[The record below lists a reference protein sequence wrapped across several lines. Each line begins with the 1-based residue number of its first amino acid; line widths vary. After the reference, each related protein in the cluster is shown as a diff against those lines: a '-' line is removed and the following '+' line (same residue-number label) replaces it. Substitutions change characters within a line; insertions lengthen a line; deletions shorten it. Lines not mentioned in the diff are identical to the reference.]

1 MFKNYFKIA
10 WRSLQKN
17 KLQTSI
23 NLLGLTA
30 GTVCCLSIL
39 IYVIAQFGYD
49 TDFADAKLIYR
60 INTSIAEHD
69 DGRLSAGVSP
79 PIAFAMKED
88 FPEVAEACRVVYFG
102 SGNDGLLRNPETDE
116 AFYETRGY
124 LADSTFFKIFNF
136 PFTEGKAAGA
146 LTQPNSIVLS
156 QALATKLFGSKSALN
171 KTLILGSGEQEHR
184 LTIKGVFKEDFSK
197 THLNPN
203 YILTMNSNGLGKS
216 VLEIQNFATENFTMS
231 YLKIKAGSSI
241 EKLEAKFPQF
251 LQKHGAKDFEEVGFH
266 KSLGLQRITD
276 IHLYSK
282 DIQNQIDAVSDINY
296 LYLLLL
302 LAFFIQ
308 LIACVNFV
316 NLSTAR
322 ANKRAKEIGVRKAIG
337 AEKGDLIRQFL
348 GESVLLSISASLI
361 SIPLTLVALPFVN
374 TLTQGDINYSSILDW
389 RILALLAVLGIFTG
403 LVAGIY
409 PALILSS
416 IKPIKV
422 LKTSVN
428 LNYGNGYFRKALVV
442 FQFVISISLI
452 SGVIIITQQVN
463 YSQKMD
469 MGFDKESLLA
479 VKLGTQDLSA
489 RFNSINTN
497 FRKVKGVKEVT
508 GTNYYPSEFIFG
520 DMGLLLP
527 GASLAD
533 RTLVH
538 YNGVSSRYLETVGTQ
553 LLVGRTLNDKD
564 GNQILV
570 NKATLD
576 AFKIPLDKAIGA
588 ILVNN
593 YGSQTQEFEIVGVT
607 ENYNFGALKDK
618 IKPLLLYNETE
629 PNYLLVKAETQD
641 YKTLLNNLETSWKTI
656 NPNAPFVYNF
666 IDKEVEKLYAQEKR
680 LSKISAVFT
689 ALAIL
694 ISCLGLFGLVSF
706 IAEQKKKEIGIRK
719 VLGASVQ
726 NVVRLLTKDFIKL
739 IGVAFLISTPLAY
752 FIMQKWLQDFP
763 YRIAIEWW
771 VFAIAGSFA
780 LIITIITVSFQAIK
794 AAIANPVK
802 SLRTE

>member
-1 MFKNYFKIA
+1 M
-10 WRSLQKN
+10 
-17 KLQTSI
+17 
-23 NLLGLTA
+23 
-30 GTVCCLSIL
+30 
-39 IYVIAQFGYD
+39 
-49 TDFADAKLIYR
+49 
-60 INTSIAEHD
+60 
-69 DGRLSAGVSP
+69 
-79 PIAFAMKED
+79 
-88 FPEVAEACRVVYFG
+88 
-102 SGNDGLLRNPETDE
+102 
-116 AFYETRGY
+116 
-124 LADSTFFKIFNF
+124 
-136 PFTEGKAAGA
+136 
-146 LTQPNSIVLS
+146 
-156 QALATKLFGSKSALN
+156 
-171 KTLILGSGEQEHR
+171 
-184 LTIKGVFKEDFSK
+184 
-197 THLNPN
+197 
-203 YILTMNSNGLGKS
+203 
-216 VLEIQNFATENFTMS
+216 
-231 YLKIKAGSSI
+231 
-241 EKLEAKFPQF
+241 
-251 LQKHGAKDFEEVGFH
+251 
-266 KSLGLQRITD
+266 
-276 IHLYSK
+276 
-282 DIQNQIDAVSDINY
+282 
-296 LYLLLL
+296 
-302 LAFFIQ
+302 
-308 LIACVNFV
+308 
-316 NLSTAR
+316 
-322 ANKRAKEIGVRKAIG
+322 
-337 AEKGDLIRQFL
+337 IRQFL

-374 TLTQGDINYSSILDW
+374 TLTQGDISYFSILDW
-389 RILALLAVLGIFTG
+389 RILALLAALGIFTG

-428 LNYGNGYFRKALVV
+428 LNFGNGYFRKVLVV

-479 VKLGTQDLSA
+479 VKLGTQDISA

-520 DMGLLLP
+520 DMGLILP

-538 YNGVSSRYLETVGTQ
+538 YNGVSSRYLETVGTK
-553 LLVGRTLNDKD
+553 LLAGRTLNDKD
-564 GNQILV
+564 ENQILV

-576 AFKIPLDKAIGA
+576 AFKIPFDKAIGA

-593 YGSQTQEFEIVGVT
+593 YGGQTQEFEIVGVT

-629 PNYLLVKAETQD
+629 PSYLVVKAETQD
-641 YKTLLNNLETSWKTI
+641 YKTLLKNLETSWETI

-666 IDKEVEKLYAQEKR
+666 IDKEVEKLYAEEKR

-689 ALAIL
+689 SLAIL

-719 VLGASVQ
+719 VLGASIQ

-763 YRIAIEWW
+763 YRITIEWW
-771 VFAIAGSFA
+771 VFAIAGGFA
-780 LIITIITVSFQAIK
+780 LIITIMTVSFQAIK